1 MPIKILMPALS
12 PTMTEGNLVKW
23 NKKEGDQV
31 KSGDVI
37 AEIETD
43 KATMEVE
50 SADEGILGRI
60 LIQEGTKA
68 VKVNAVIGLILEEGE
83 NKSELDKVIIDA
95 PEEQKVEN
103 KEEKIDTQQKSQTIT
118 SPVASAPVMQASKR
132 VFASP
137 LAKRLAKEKGFDI
150 TQIKGTG
157 PNGRVVKND
166 VLSFIGGKGG
176 FISRAMPEQS
186 VFSISTMREVI
197 AKRLLESKQHIPH
210 FYLSMD
216 FNLDKLLEMR
226 ADINSAVSAESVELR
241 ISVNDL
247 VTKAVSMSLKK
258 HPSVNS
264 SWNKNSIIQYNNVDI
279 SIAVAIPDGLITP
292 IVRNADQKSIFEIS
306 KEIKSLVIKAKESSL
321 KPEEFQGG
329 GITISNLGM
338 YGINSF
344 SAIINPPQSSILAV
358 GAGIEKAVVKNGQ
371 VVSSTVMNIT
381 MACDHR
387 VVDGAV
393 AAAFLNSLKDYIEK
407 PSRLL
412 I

>member
-50 SADEGILGRI
+50 SADEGVLGRI

-68 VKVNAVIGLILEEGE
+68 VKVNAVIGLLLEEGE
-83 NKSELDKVIIDA
+83 DKSELDKVKIDA
-95 PEEQKVEN
+95 PEEQKIGQ
-103 KEEKIDTQQKSQTIT
+103 KEEKVEVQSKPQ
-118 SPVASAPVMQASKR
+118 VAIPAVVSAPVMQTNKR

-137 LAKRLAKEKGFDI
+137 LAKRLAKEKGFDVA
-150 TQIKGTG
+150 QIKGTG

-166 VLSFIGGKGG
+166 VLSFTGSQSG
-176 FISRAMPEQS
+176 FVSRVMPEQS
-186 VFSISTMREVI
+186 VVSISTMREVI
-197 AKRLLESKQHIPH
+197 AKRLLESKQNIPH

-216 FNLDKLLEMR
+216 FNLDKLLEIR
-226 ADINSAVSAESVELR
+226 ADINSAVSTESVEFK

-247 VTKAVSMSLKK
+247 VTKAVAMSLRR

-264 SWNKNSIIQYNNVDI
+264 SWNRNSIIQYNNVDI

-292 IVRNADQKSIFEIS
+292 IVKNADQKSIFEIS
-306 KEIKSLVIKAKESSL
+306 KEIKSLVVKAKESSL

-358 GAGIEKAVVKNGQ
+358 GAGIEKPVVKNGQ
-371 VVSSTVMNIT
+371 VVSSTVMTIT